1 MKILGIEIADNT
13 SQLFLRITLFL
24 VLMGAWEILAITGIA
39 IYKASAHHQ

>member
-24 VLMGAWEILAITGIA
+24 VLLSSQKYRLQKDA
-39 IYKASAHHQ
+39 